1 MKLPTQTALLRAV
14 LAAGFAAFAG
24 AAASAQVPAPVAEAA
39 AEAAVP
45 IIIQTVKP
53 HKGPQPPKFEGTV
66 MTANIAQITV
76 RAKDNELSI
85 QTFSL
90 SPEASAKMQLVIDKG
105 GYQYGDKVTIFYDP
119 DSRKALKV
127 KGKPSKAI

>member
-1 MKLPTQTALLRAV
+1 MKFSAHPVFLRVV
-14 LAAGFAAFAG
+14 LAAGFAAIA
-24 AAASAQVPAPVAEAA
+24 ATAASAQVPVPI

-45 IIIQTVKP
+45 IIIGTVKP

-66 MTANIAQITV
+66 MNANIMQITV

-85 QTFSL
+85 QTFAL
-90 SPEASAKMQLVIDKG
+90 SAEASAKMQQVMDKG

-119 DSRKALKV
+119 DSKKALKI

>member
-1 MKLPTQTALLRAV
+1 MKFSAHPVFLRVV
-14 LAAGFAAFAG
+14 LAAGFAAIA
-24 AAASAQVPAPVAEAA
+24 ATAASAQVPVPI

-45 IIIQTVKP
+45 IIIGTVKP

-66 MTANIAQITV
+66 MNANIMQITV

-85 QTFSL
+85 QTFAL
-90 SPEASAKMQLVIDKG
+90 SAEASAKMQQVIDQG

-119 DSRKALKV
+119 DSKKALKI